1 MRRTI
6 IIITILFLSIMSL
19 VNADDISMS
28 VDQTTYYFLTGQQAI
43 IPITVNNSYNKNI
56 DGQLKYTITQHINQ
70 GGFVYTS
77 SNSQSTSFNFEDGNK
92 TVNLNFGISNNP
104 VTLTVDLTFSFD
116 EKGKREVALNDITI
130 IFVSNQSQMNNEKN
144 RMESSSEEIKDAQ
157 PNNQNQNK
165 PQTPEQKLQNNQM
178 SQDSQ
183 ALKEQMEK
191 QIQEQESK
199 EKEFEENLFNN
210 SEFQKNNQDIIKQG
224 YNVKEMNINPK
235 TNDTGDFEIK
245 YQNEKGEEA
254 TMSGTMKN
262 GEIENLQKQTAEDRK
277 QMMES
282 LNQSEKYQ
290 DFLNKLEDEGFN
302 QTSIKFNQNGNITNL
317 DINYEK
323 EKNETATI
331 KAEFENNEL
340 KEVSLENENQRNQL
354 IWFLIIITMMFS
366 VILYILL
373 KKYFRKT
380 QEFKTDSLPY
390 KKPFNY
396 KIEADKLLK
405 EAEKLFK
412 KKKYKDA
419 YGKSGQALRLYLSYE
434 NGLKKEM
441 TNDDI
446 IKYLKQKNKSY
457 KDIKKCFDLCSLV
470 EFAKYKESK
479 KDFDEILKIT
489 GKTITS

>member
-1 MRRTI
+1 MRRKI
-6 IIITILFLSIMSL
+6 IVITIFLIAIIPL

-43 IPITVNNSYNKNI
+43 IPLTVNNTYNKNI
-56 DGQLKYTITQHINQ
+56 DGKIKYTITQHINQ
-70 GGFVYTS
+70 GGFIYTS
-77 SNSQSTSFNFEDGNK
+77 SNSQSTSFNLEEGNH
-92 TVNLNFGISNNP
+92 TVNLNFGSSNNP
-104 VTLTVDLTFSFD
+104 VTLNIDLIFSYD
-116 EKGKREVALNDITI
+116 EKGKREVSLNDITI

-144 RMESSSEEIKDAQ
+144 RMKSSSEEVKDAQ
-157 PNNQNQNK
+157 PDNQNQNQ
-165 PQTPEQKLQNNQM
+165 PQTPQQKLQNNQM

-191 QIQEQESK
+191 QIKEQESK

-210 SEFQKNNQDIIKQG
+210 SEFQENHQDLKEQG
-224 YNVKEMNINPK
+224 YNVKEMDINPE

-254 TMSGTMKN
+254 TMSGSMEN
-262 GEIENLQKQTAEDRK
+262 GEIENLQKQTAEDRR
-277 QMMES
+277 QMLES

-290 DFLNKLEDEGFN
+290 DFLEQLEEEGFN
-302 QTSIKFNQNGNITNL
+302 QTAINFNQNGNITNL
-317 DINYEK
+317 EISYEN
-323 EKNETATI
+323 EKNETVTI
-331 KAEFENNEL
+331 KAEFEDNEL
-340 KEVSLENENQRNQL
+340 IEVSLEKEEQRNQL
-354 IWFLIIITMMFS
+354 IWILMIITFIFS
-366 VILYILL
+366 IILYILL
-373 KKYFRKT
+373 KKYMRETK
-380 QEFKTDSLPY
+380 EFEPDSISY
-390 KKPFNY
+390 KKSFNY

-405 EAEKLFK
+405 EAERLFK

-419 YGKSGQALRLYLSYE
+419 YGKAGQALRLYLSYE

-441 TNDDI
+441 TNDDV
-446 IKYLKQKNKSY
+446 IKYLKHKNKSY

-470 EFAKYKESK
+470 EFAKYKENK